1 MSDKIINT
9 AIIGFGL
16 SGKVFHAPFL
26 HTHPGFNLKKIVERH
41 NDESKKI
48 YPYVE
53 IFRDHKD
60 ILKDPGIELIVVA
73 TPNTL
78 HFPMVMESLLAC
90 KHVVIEKPFTSTYRE
105 AEELINIARKVNR
118 KIFVYH
124 NRRWDG
130 DFLTIKKI
138 LKNKLLGDAP
148 DYEAHLDRFR
158 PELKPGSWRNE
169 NKPGG
174 GILFDLGSHLIDQ
187 ALQLFGKPESI
198 YADIQA
204 QRKGSKVDDYFK
216 LNLFYHELKVILTA
230 GMMVKDP
237 GPRFIIHGS
246 NGSFLKYGID
256 PQEEE
261 LREGSM
267 PDNIDWGVEKPEKAG
282 IISTVIDGLHFDGR
296 IETLSGCYQKFYE
309 NVYDVIV
316 NDQEIAVKPE
326 EARDVIGIIE
336 LAFGSNKRKIE
347 IKVNN
352 LSG

>member
-1 MSDKIINT
+1 MFDRKINT

-26 HTHPGFNLKKIVERH
+26 HTHSGFNLKKIVERH
-41 NDESKKI
+41 NEESKKI

-53 IFRDHKD
+53 IVRDFKD
-60 ILKDPGIELIVVA
+60 ILNDSDIDLIVVA

-78 HFPMVMESLLAC
+78 HFPMVKEGLLAG
-90 KHVVIEKPFTSTYRE
+90 KHVVVEKPFTPTYRE

-138 LKNKLLGDAP
+138 LENKLLGDIAE
-148 DYEAHLDRFR
+148 YEAHFDRFS
-158 PELKPGSWRNE
+158 PKLKPGAWRTE

-187 ALQLFGKPESI
+187 ALQLFGKPGSI
-198 YADIQA
+198 YADIQT
-204 QRKGSKVDDYFK
+204 QRKGSLVDDYFNI
-216 LNLFYHELKVILTA
+216 NLFYPQLEVILTA
-230 GMMVKDP
+230 GMMVKNP
-237 GPRFIIHGS
+237 GPRFIIHGIK
-246 NGSFLKYGID
+246 GSFIKYGID
-256 PQEEE
+256 PQEQD
-261 LREGSM
+261 LVKGLM
-267 PDNIDWGVEKPEKAG
+267 PDTDDWGTENSENGG

-296 IETLSGCYQKFYE
+296 IETVPGCYHKFYK
-309 NVYDVIV
+309 NVYDVFV
-316 NDQEIAVKPE
+316 NDQEMAVKPE
-326 EARDVIGIIE
+326 EARNVIGIIE
-336 LAFGSNKRKIE
+336 LAFESNKRKMK

>member
-1 MSDKIINT
+1 MSEKIINT

-26 HTHPGFNLKKIVERH
+26 HTHSGFNLKKIVERH
-41 NDESKKI
+41 NDESVKI

-53 IFRDHKD
+53 IVRDFKD
-60 ILKDPGIELIVVA
+60 ILTDPDIDLIVVA

-78 HFPMVMESLLAC
+78 HFPMVKESLLAG
-90 KHVVIEKPFTSTYRE
+90 KHVVVEKPFTPTSKE
-105 AEELINIARKVNR
+105 AEELINIAQTVKR

-130 DFLTIKKI
+130 DFLTIKKM
-138 LKNKLLGDAP
+138 LKNKLLGNLTE
-148 DYEAHLDRFR
+148 YEAHFDRFS
-158 PELKPGSWRNE
+158 PEITPGAWRDKD
-169 NKPGG
+169 KPGG

-216 LNLFYHELKVILTA
+216 LNLFYPQLKVILTA

-256 PQEEE
+256 PQEEN
-261 LREGSM
+261 LVKGLM
-267 PDNIDWGVEKPEKAG
+267 PDTDDWGTEKPENGG

-296 IETLSGCYQKFYE
+296 IETEPGCYQEIYE

-316 NDQEIAVKPE
+316 NNQEMAVKPE
-326 EARDVIGIIE
+326 DARDVIGIIE
-336 LAFGSNKRKIE
+336 LAFESNKRKMGIKE
-347 IKVNN
+347 IRV
-352 LSG
+352 